1 MKKRRLK
8 KKYRILLNKLEI
20 LLFLLFIFLVFK
32 SLLTKEE
39 PIKKQILKINTD
51 TIYLT
56 IDETYTLTPKVKVV
70 YNVTNPEIISIKNNT
85 VTALKDGNTKIE
97 VTYKEEK
104 EVIDVVVTNLYT
116 LPKINNKKPYL
127 TCNLYTAEEE
137 SILDSSLKF
146 KINSSG
152 YKTRAGVVTAAR
164 FLTLPFKNI
173 YR

>member
-20 LLFLLFIFLVFK
+20 LLFLLLIFLVFK

-39 PIKKQILKINTD
+39 PTKKQILKINTD

-85 VTALKDGNTKIE
+85 
-97 VTYKEEK
+97 
-104 EVIDVVVTNLYT
+104 
-116 LPKINNKKPYL
+116 
-127 TCNLYTAEEE
+127 C
-137 SILDSSLKF
+137 SS
-146 KINSSG
+146 N
-152 YKTRAGVVTAAR
+152 
-164 FLTLPFKNI
+164 
-173 YR
+173 